1 MFYILGPCTGVWETN
16 LKWMYI
22 QLFESQ
28 FSTKSGEQR
37 Y

>member
-1 MFYILGPCTGVWETN
+1 
-16 LKWMYI
+16 MYI

-37 Y
+37 YQRVCKTLNGFNTF